1 LHRQARGARETLFP
15 FSPSGLAGLQSEL
28 EALPSSSDVLV
39 EALVEA
45 MPGGLSRLTEGASRH
60 SGDEVAGYVRVMIG
74 RVDSPLARV
83 SLARVV
89 VAMREQRTVDD
100 YLAAAALVDLDS
112 PHSVLLC
119 ATALFVVQ
127 ASHALAT
134 AAPKP
139 SRRRNTGFVAHA

>member
-1 LHRQARGARETLFP
+1 
-15 FSPSGLAGLQSEL
+15 
-28 EALPSSSDVLV
+28 VLID
-39 EALVEA
+39 ALVEA
-45 MPGGLSRLTEGASRH
+45 MPDGLGRLTDGASRH
-60 SGDEVAGYVRVMIG
+60 TDDEVAGYIRVMIG

-89 VAMREQRTVDD
+89 VALREQRMVDD

-119 ATALFVVQ
+119 ATALYVVR
-127 ASHALAT
+127 ASHALAN
-134 AAPKP
+134 AAPTR